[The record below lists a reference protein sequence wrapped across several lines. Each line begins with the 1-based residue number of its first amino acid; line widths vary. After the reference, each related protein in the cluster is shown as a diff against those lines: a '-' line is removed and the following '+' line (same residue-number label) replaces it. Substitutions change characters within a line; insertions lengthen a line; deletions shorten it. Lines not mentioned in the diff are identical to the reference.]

1 MSDCAEKMKAVAD
14 AVLNLAERADGL
26 AKRYDRLRSDA
37 SREVHETEASFAKKM
52 AQKGL
57 EAGDHDVAKKWVEYG
72 TKHAE
77 AAAEKAE
84 RIEGPPEDQA
94 KKDKKK

>member
-26 AKRYDRLRSDA
+26 ARRYDRLRSDA
-37 SREVHETEASFAKKM
+37 SKEVHETEAAFAKKM

-57 EAGDHDVAKKWVEYG
+57 EAGDHGVAAKWVDHG
-72 TKHAE
+72 AKHAE
-77 AAAEKAE
+77 AAALKEPKL
-84 RIEGPPEDQA
+84 EGPPEDKA